1 LGLALIISSKER
13 INTDER
19 LADCNTAA
27 PDDLSSAWDGPDDL
41 PSTGAWELQL
51 SVGGS
56 RAMFQAAE
64 DRRSGLQTSSARRA
78 GASPESSSNQAWKFR
93 SIDDSGPKRCDSC
106 SNVYLPVGPHV
117 LVVPLPMEHS
127 GQPRAAR
134 GSRQASSRRFI
145 PRCSAPRAPALLHQ
159 PPFRSTSTASGV
171 DEEVLSGPGSG
182 SGHLPPTQIA
192 LGQSVMSHARGTSD
206 MTTGSTP
213 R

>member
-1 LGLALIISSKER
+1 MGLALIISSKER

-106 SNVYLPVGPHV
+106 SNVCLPSSWSSCTPCRWNTAASPGLLAAAGRRLAGDSSRAVLLRELRPSCISRRSAALALPV
-117 LVVPLPMEHS
+117 
-127 GQPRAAR
+127 AWT
-134 GSRQASSRRFI
+134 RRCWY
-145 PRCSAPRAPALLHQ
+145 R
-159 PPFRSTSTASGV
+159 
-171 DEEVLSGPGSG
+171 
-182 SGHLPPTQIA
+182 
-192 LGQSVMSHARGTSD
+192 
-206 MTTGSTP
+206 
-213 R
+213 